1 MIEDDVPRSP
11 ELDALLTRA
20 RGASAPRARLDGV
33 RARLEAQLGPLGGA
47 TIDPVAAPPP
57 VPPPTI
63 EPSTTGW
70 IVPTTIVIGVLAL
83 LVLGRAFLGGDTG
96 TPVAPTTEAP
106 SMVEPVTGSI
116 TDRTATEAATIP
128 TTEDDAVPEIDAEA
142 TTPETEAAHTEPTP
156 TAERPRRQVDD
167 EAEHAV
173 APSSDDPSSSLR
185 EEVALMERAMRH
197 RREGDV
203 AGVRAVLA
211 EHAARFPDGHLA
223 PERTRLLGELAAEGT
238 TP

>member
-1 MIEDDVPRSP
+1 
-11 ELDALLTRA
+11 
-20 RGASAPRARLDGV
+20 
-33 RARLEAQLGPLGGA
+33 GPLGGA

-57 VPPPTI
+57 VPPPTV

-96 TPVAPTTEAP
+96 TPVAPNAAP
-106 SMVEPVTGSI
+106 PRIVEPVTGPVTEGTS
-116 TDRTATEAATIP
+116 TEAGALP
-128 TTEDDAVPEIDAEA
+128 TTEADAVPEIDAEA
-142 TTPETEAAHTEPTP
+142 TTPETEAAHTAPTS

-167 EAEHAV
+167 EGEHAV

-203 AGVRAVLA
+203 AGVRAALA

-223 PERTRLLGELAAEGT
+223 PERTRLLGELAAEGA